1 MLLEEFYLRNKKENE
16 LLTIVKAKMEAIF
29 TRYYREI
36 QSLD

>member
-1 MLLEEFYLRNKKENE
+1 MLLKEFYLRNKKESE
-16 LLTIVKAKMEAIF
+16 LLTIVKAKMEVIF